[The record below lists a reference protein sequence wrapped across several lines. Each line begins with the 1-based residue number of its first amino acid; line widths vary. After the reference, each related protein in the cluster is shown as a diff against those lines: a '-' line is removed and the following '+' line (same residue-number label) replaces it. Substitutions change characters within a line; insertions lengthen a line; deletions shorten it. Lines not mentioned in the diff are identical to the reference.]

1 MAEPTDPLALSTA
14 LTAKTRALCA
24 GLEHG
29 EADILE
35 LVTPTTAELLAWWF
49 GEDMV
54 LARGGHQGGL
64 NFHAGQKQ
72 AILNAI
78 VAHEVLSLGH
88 TNWSLK
94 DLYQAAA
101 PDALLVG
108 NRLAEVSDQP
118 FAGPPQE
125 RLHLHGGP
133 GEARVGGHLSKHS
146 HPKYCFKMA
155 TGTGKTWVLQA
166 LMVWQ
171 LLNKTAAMAAGVDDP
186 RFTRQFMVVAPG
198 LIVYERLLDAF
209 CGKLV
214 ANGNGSRNFAT
225 SDLAQYADLLVP
237 EANREA
243 VFAFVRGNVCAK
255 QDIGLKATGNGMIAI
270 TNWHLLAEGDAS
282 EVIDEQDSIATP
294 GLALPPEQVVAAVLP
309 LAPGRATGNSL
320 DVLDRRYARGNVL
333 EYLAKLPELMV
344 FNDEAHHIHE
354 VKREGETT
362 EVEWQ
367 KSLSRIA
374 ETKGRRFVQVDFSAT
389 PYNDVGSGKNKKK
402 VYFPHIVTD
411 FDLKSAMR
419 AGLVKSLVLDRRK
432 EIGALPLEFK
442 AERDEQGNPALSE
455 GQRVMLRAGLKKLRK
470 LEADFARIDPTR
482 HPKMLVVCEDTTV
495 SPLVAAFLQDQEGL
509 NADEVMTIDSGKK
522 AELGEKDWAPV
533 RERLFSV
540 DRHATPR
547 VIVSVLMLREG
558 FDVNNICVIVPLR
571 SSQAQI
577 LLEQTIGR
585 GLRLMW
591 RDPEYTDLKRENRER
606 INAGQ
611 EPGSLLDVLSIVE
624 HPAFQSFYD
633 DLINEGLATTTGDDT
648 DNTSATG
655 DVLNAELREGFEAF
669 DFALPFI
676 VQETDELRDH
686 QALDVA
692 ALPAFTH
699 MTATELSGLLGK
711 GDTFISQDLQSAT
724 LFGDYRVDGAVMN
737 VGGYND
743 YLSRLTRRIS
753 QALSEPLSKFSKGNK
768 IATHL
773 AKPYLQVNTADLTG
787 WLDDYI
793 WTQLFGTAFDPL
805 NGENWRVLLLQPVVD
820 HITKVFAVALLDAEQ
835 THTTGQV
842 EVHQRCLSE
851 VPRLVVREAHSTPVS
866 KSIYTHLGWA
876 ARNGGLE
883 RTFIHWAQADAQV
896 LAFCKISENRH
907 TFARLRYVKDDG
919 LPAFY
924 SPDFLVRTAGAI
936 YLVETKAQQQTIH
949 PNVQRKLKAA
959 VGWCGRINELPP
971 EHRSGLPWHY
981 VLLGEDAVH
990 EWQGKGARLADL
1002 LDHARLRPLAD
1013 HTRQTQLAW

>member
-1 MAEPTDPLALSTA
+1 MSPNADDQLALA
-14 LTAKTRALCA
+14 AGLTAKTQQLCV
-24 GLEHG
+24 GLESG
-29 EADILE
+29 AADILD
-35 LVTPTTAELLAWWF
+35 LVTPTTAELLLWWF

-54 LARGGHQGGL
+54 LARQGL

-78 VAHEVLSLGH
+78 VAHEVLGQEREHWTL
-88 TNWSLK
+88 L
-94 DLYQAAA
+94 DLYQACA
-101 PDALLVG
+101 PDALLTG
-108 NRLAEVSDQP
+108 NRMGEVAS
-118 FAGPPQE
+118 
-125 RLHLHGGP
+125 
-133 GEARVGGHLSKHS
+133 SKHA

-155 TGTGKTWVLQA
+155 TGTGKTWVMQA

-171 LLNKTAAMAAGVDDP
+171 LLNKTAALAEGINDA

-214 ANGNGSRNFAT
+214 AGGTGRDFST
-225 SDLAQYADLLVP
+225 SDVFKFADLFVP
-237 EANREA
+237 EAYRDA
-243 VFAFVRGNVCAK
+243 VFAFVRGNVCSKAE
-255 QDIGLKATGNGMIAI
+255 IGLKATGNGMIAI
-270 TNWHLLAEGDAS
+270 TNWHLLAEGDVLDD
-282 EVIDEQDSIATP
+282 EVEDVE
-294 GLALPPEQVVAAVLP
+294 ALGAPLDPHLVVGAVLP
-309 LAPGRATGNSL
+309 LTPGRATGNSL

-333 EYLAKLPELMV
+333 DFLAGLPELMV

-354 VKREGETT
+354 FKKEGETT

-374 ETKGRRFVQVDFSAT
+374 ATKGRRFVQVDFSAT
-389 PYNDVGSGKNKKK
+389 PYNDVGSGKNKRKL
-402 VYFPHIVTD
+402 YFPHIVVD

-442 AERDEQGNPALSE
+442 AERDESGNPTLSE

-470 LEADFARIDPTR
+470 LEADFAKLDPHR

-509 NADEVMTIDSGKK
+509 NDDEVMTIDSGKK

-540 DRHATPR
+540 DSHATPR

-591 RDPEYTDLKRENRER
+591 RDDEYTDLKRENRER

-611 EPGSLLDVLSIVE
+611 EPGNLMDVLSIVE

-633 DLINEGLATTTGDDT
+633 DLLNEGLAGTTGDDT
-648 DNTSATG
+648 DDTSSTG
-655 DVLNAELREGFEAF
+655 DVMASELREGFEAF
-669 DFALPFI
+669 DFGIPFI
-676 VQETDELRDH
+676 LQEADELHAHDG
-686 QALDVA
+686 LDVST
-692 ALPAFTH
+692 LPTFTT
-699 MTATELSGLLGK
+699 MSVEQLTGMLGK

-737 VGGYND
+737 VSGYNE

-753 QALSEPLSKFSKGNK
+753 QALSEPMPKGNK

-773 AKPYLQVNTADLTG
+773 AKPYLQVNTAELTG

-793 WTQLFGTAFDPL
+793 WGHLFGATFNPL
-805 NGENWRVLLLQPVVD
+805 DGENWRVLLLQPVVD
-820 HITKVFAVALLDAEQ
+820 HITKVFAVAMLESEQ
-835 THTTGQV
+835 KHVSGQT
-842 EVHQRCLSE
+842 EVHLRALSE
-851 VPRLVVREAHSTPVS
+851 VPKLMMRESHSVEVS
-866 KSIYTHLGWA
+866 KCIYNRLGWP

-883 RTFIHWAQADAQV
+883 RTFIHWAQADSHVQ
-896 LAFCKISENRH
+896 AFCKISENRH
-907 TFARLRYVKDDG
+907 TFARLRYVKEDG

-924 SPDFLVRTAGAI
+924 SPDFLVRTEGAVF
-936 YLVETKAQQQTIH
+936 LAETKAQQQTMH

-959 VGWCGRINELPP
+959 LAWCERINALTP
-971 EHRSGLPWHY
+971 EQRGGPPWHY
-981 VLLGEDAVH
+981 VLLAENVVH
-990 EWQGKGARLADL
+990 EWQAKGARLAEL
-1002 LDHARLRPLAD
+1002 LDYAKLRPLAD
-1013 HTRQTQLAW
+1013 ASLQARLL

>member
-1 MAEPTDPLALSTA
+1 MTPDTNQLALSTG
-14 LTAKTRALCA
+14 LTAKTNQLCL
-24 GLEHG
+24 GLESG
-29 EADILE
+29 AADILE
-35 LVTPTTAELLAWWF
+35 LVTPITAELLMWWF

-54 LARGGHQGGL
+54 LARGGDNRGL

-78 VAHEVLSLGH
+78 VAHEVMGKDHDHWTLL
-88 TNWSLK
+88 
-94 DLYQAAA
+94 DLYKHCA
-101 PDALLVG
+101 PDALLTG
-108 NRLAEVSDQP
+108 TRLFDVAQ
-118 FAGPPQE
+118 A
-125 RLHLHGGP
+125 
-133 GEARVGGHLSKHS
+133 KHA

-166 LMVWQ
+166 LMIWQ
-171 LLNKTAAMAAGVDDP
+171 LLNKTAALVSGFDDA

-209 CGKLV
+209 CGKLIE
-214 ANGNGSRNFAT
+214 NGNGSRDFAS
-225 SDLAQYADLLVP
+225 SDIARFADLFMP
-237 EANREA
+237 DAHREP
-243 VFAFVRGNVCAK
+243 VFAFVRGNVCSK
-255 QDIGLKATGNGMIAI
+255 TEIGLKATGNGMIAI
-270 TNWHLLAEGDAS
+270 TNWHLLNDSDTAEDVEEIEALGAPPNPQQ
-282 EVIDEQDSIATP
+282 VIS
-294 GLALPPEQVVAAVLP
+294 AVLP
-309 LAPGRATGNSL
+309 LMPGRATGNSL

-333 EYLAKLPELMV
+333 EFLAGLPELMV

-354 VKREGETT
+354 FKREGEST

-367 KSLSRIA
+367 KSLSKIA
-374 ETKGRRFVQVDFSAT
+374 ATKGRRFVQVDFSAT
-389 PYNDVGSGKNKKK
+389 PYNDVGAGKTRRK

-411 FDLKSAMR
+411 FDLKMAMKQ
-419 AGLVKSLVLDRRK
+419 GLVKSIVLDRRK

-442 AERDEQGNPALSE
+442 AERDESGNPALSE

-509 NADEVMTIDSGKK
+509 NEDEVMLIDSGKK

-533 RERLFSV
+533 RQRLFSV
-540 DRHATPR
+540 DHHATPR

-591 RDPEYTDLKRENRER
+591 RDEEYADLKRENRER

-633 DLINEGLATTTGDDT
+633 DLIKEGLAGTTGDDM
-648 DNTSATG
+648 DNTSSTG
-655 DVLNAELREGFEAF
+655 DVITAELREEFEAF
-669 DFALPFI
+669 DFSIPFI
-676 VQETDELRDH
+676 LQEADEVRDH
-686 QALDVA
+686 SSPDLA
-692 ALPAFTH
+692 ALPAFTA
-699 MTATELSGLLGK
+699 MTVAQLTDLLGK

-737 VGGYND
+737 VGGYNE

-773 AKPYLQVNTADLTG
+773 AKPYMQVNTAELTG

-793 WTQLFGTAFDPL
+793 WTQLFDATFNPME
-805 NGENWRVLLLQPVVD
+805 GENWRVLLLQPVVD
-820 HITKVFAVALLDAEQ
+820 HLTKVFAVALLESEQ
-835 THTTGQV
+835 QHTTGQT
-842 EVHQRCLSE
+842 EVHLRRLSE
-851 VPRLVVREAHSTPVS
+851 VPRLMLRESHSVPVS
-866 KSIYTHLGWA
+866 KCIYTRLGWP
-876 ARNGGLE
+876 ARHGGLE
-883 RTFIHWAQADAQV
+883 RAFIYWAQADTQV

-924 SPDFLVRTAGAI
+924 SPDFLVQTADAV
-936 YLVETKAQQQTIH
+936 YLVETKAQAQTIH

-959 VGWCGRINELPP
+959 LAWCERIN
-971 EHRSGLPWHY
+971 GLSAEQRQSAPWHY
-981 VLLGEDAVH
+981 VLLAENVVL
-990 EWQGKGARLADL
+990 EWQAKGARLAEL
-1002 LDHARLRPLAD
+1002 LHYARLRPLASAAL
-1013 HTRQTQLAW
+1013 QQVLI

>member
-1 MAEPTDPLALSTA
+1 MSAKADDQLALA
-14 LTAKTRALCA
+14 AGLTARTQQLCL
-24 GLEHG
+24 GLESG
-29 EADILE
+29 AADILE
-35 LVTPTTAELLAWWF
+35 LVSPTTAELLLWWF

-54 LARGGHQGGL
+54 LARQGL

-72 AILNAI
+72 AILNAV
-78 VAHEVLSLGH
+78 VAHEVLGQDRD
-88 TNWSLK
+88 NWTLL
-94 DLYQAAA
+94 DLYQACA
-101 PDALLVG
+101 PDALLTG
-108 NRLAEVSDQP
+108 TRMNEVASP
-118 FAGPPQE
+118 
-125 RLHLHGGP
+125 
-133 GEARVGGHLSKHS
+133 KHA

-155 TGTGKTWVLQA
+155 TGTGKTWVMQA

-171 LLNKTAAMAAGVDDP
+171 LLNKTAALAEGINDA

-214 ANGNGSRNFAT
+214 AGTSGRDFST
-225 SDLAQYADLLVP
+225 SDMVKFADLFVP
-237 EANREA
+237 EAYRDA
-243 VFAFVRGNVCAK
+243 VFAFVRGNVCSK
-255 QDIGLKATGNGMIAI
+255 TEIGLKATGNGMIAI
-270 TNWHLLAEGDAS
+270 TNWHLLAEG
-282 EVIDEQDSIATP
+282 EVLDEVEDVE
-294 GLALPPEQVVAAVLP
+294 ALGAPMDPHLVVGAVLP
-309 LAPGRATGNSL
+309 LTPGRATGNSL

-333 EYLAKLPELMV
+333 EFLANLPELMV

-354 VKREGETT
+354 FKREGETT

-374 ETKGRRFVQVDFSAT
+374 ATKGRRFVQVDFSAT
-389 PYNDVGSGKNKKK
+389 PYNDVGAGRNKRK
-402 VYFPHIVTD
+402 VYFPHIVVD

-442 AERDEQGNPALSE
+442 AERDEAGNPTLSE

-470 LEADFARIDPTR
+470 LETDFARIDPSR

-495 SPLVAAFLQDQEGL
+495 SPLVAAFLQEQEGL
-509 NADEVMTIDSGKK
+509 NEDEVMTIDSGKK

-533 RERLFSV
+533 RQRLFSV
-540 DRHATPR
+540 DSHATPR

-591 RDPEYTDLKRENRER
+591 RDDEYTDLKRENRER

-611 EPGSLLDVLSIVE
+611 EPGSLIDVLSIVE

-633 DLINEGLATTTGDDT
+633 DLLNEGLVGTTGDDT
-648 DNTSATG
+648 DDTSSTG
-655 DVLNAELREGFEAF
+655 DVMAAELREGFESF
-669 DFALPFI
+669 DFGIPFI
-676 VQETDELRDH
+676 LQEADEVRAHDG
-686 QALDVA
+686 LDVS
-692 ALPAFTH
+692 ALPAFTT
-699 MTATELSGLLGK
+699 MSVTQLTGMLGK

-737 VGGYND
+737 VGGYNE

-753 QALSEPLSKFSKGNK
+753 QALSEPMPKGNK

-773 AKPYLQVNTADLTG
+773 AKPYLQVNTAELTG

-793 WTQLFGTAFDPL
+793 WTQLFDSTFNPL
-805 NGENWRVLLLQPVVD
+805 EGENWRVLLLQPVVD
-820 HITKVFAVALLDAEQ
+820 HVTKVFAVALLESEQ
-835 THTTGQV
+835 KHTTGQT
-842 EVHQRCLSE
+842 EVHLRKLSE
-851 VPRLVVREAHSTPVS
+851 VPKLMLRESHSVEVR
-866 KSIYTHLGWA
+866 KCIYTHLGWP

-883 RTFIHWAQADAQV
+883 RAFIHWAQADTQV
-896 LAFCKISENRH
+896 QAFCKISENRH
-907 TFARLRYVKDDG
+907 TFARLRYVKEDG

-924 SPDFLVRTAGAI
+924 SPDFLVRTADAV
-936 YLVETKAQQQTIH
+936 YLAETKAQQQTAH
-949 PNVQRKLKAA
+949 PNVQRKLRAA
-959 VGWCGRINELPP
+959 LAWCDRINALTTEQRGGP
-971 EHRSGLPWHY
+971 PWHY
-981 VLLGEDAVH
+981 VLLAENVVY
-990 EWQGKGARLADL
+990 EWQAKGARLAEL
-1002 LDHARLRPLAD
+1002 LDYARLRPLAD
-1013 HTRQTQLAW
+1013 ASLQERLI

>member
-1 MAEPTDPLALSTA
+1 MSAKADDQLALS
-14 LTAKTRALCA
+14 A
-24 GLEHG
+24 GLTTKTQQLCLGLESG
-29 EADILE
+29 AADILE
-35 LVTPTTAELLAWWF
+35 LVTPTTAELLLWWF

-54 LARGGHQGGL
+54 LARLGL

-78 VAHEVLSLGH
+78 VAHEVLGQDH
-88 TNWSLK
+88 DNWTLL
-94 DLYQAAA
+94 DLYQACA
-101 PDALLVG
+101 PDALLTG
-108 NRLAEVSDQP
+108 TRMNEVASP
-118 FAGPPQE
+118 
-125 RLHLHGGP
+125 
-133 GEARVGGHLSKHS
+133 KHA

-155 TGTGKTWVLQA
+155 TGTGKTWVMQA

-171 LLNKTAAMAAGVDDP
+171 LLNKTAALAEGINDA

-214 ANGNGSRNFAT
+214 AGTSSRDFSS
-225 SDLAQYADLLVP
+225 SDVFKFADLFVP
-237 EANREA
+237 EAYRDA
-243 VFAFVRGNVCAK
+243 VFAFVRGNVCSK
-255 QDIGLKATGNGMIAI
+255 EEIGLKATGNGMIAI
-270 TNWHLLAEGDAS
+270 TNWHLLAEGDMLDD
-282 EVIDEQDSIATP
+282 EVEDVE
-294 GLALPPEQVVAAVLP
+294 ALGAPMDPHLVVGAVLP
-309 LAPGRATGNSL
+309 LMPGRATGNSL

-333 EYLAKLPELMV
+333 EFLAGLPELMV

-354 VKREGETT
+354 FKKEGETT

-374 ETKGRRFVQVDFSAT
+374 ATKGRRFVQVDFSAT
-389 PYNDVGSGKNKKK
+389 PYNDVGAGRKKRK

-442 AERDEQGNPALSE
+442 AERDEAGNPTLSE

-470 LEADFARIDPTR
+470 LETDFSKIDPKR

-509 NADEVMTIDSGKK
+509 NDDEVMTIDSGKK

-540 DRHATPR
+540 DSHATPR

-591 RDPEYTDLKRENRER
+591 RDDEYTDIKRENRER

-611 EPGSLLDVLSIVE
+611 EPGSLIDVLSIVE

-633 DLINEGLATTTGDDT
+633 DLLKEGLAGTTGDDT
-648 DNTSATG
+648 DDTSSTG
-655 DVLNAELREGFEAF
+655 DVMAAELREGYAQF
-669 DFALPFI
+669 DFGVPFILQEADEVRAHDGLDVSALPTF
-676 VQETDELRDH
+676 T
-686 QALDVA
+686 AMSVA
-692 ALPAFTH
+692 QLT
-699 MTATELSGLLGK
+699 GLLGK

-737 VGGYND
+737 VGGYNE

-753 QALSEPLSKFSKGNK
+753 QALSEPMPKGNK

-773 AKPYLQVNTADLTG
+773 AKPYLQVNTAELTG

-793 WTQLFGTAFDPL
+793 WTALFGATFNPL
-805 NGENWRVLLLQPVVD
+805 DGENWRVLLLQPVVD
-820 HITKVFAVALLDAEQ
+820 HITKVFAVALLESEQ
-835 THTTGQV
+835 KHTTGQT
-842 EVHQRCLSE
+842 EVHLRMLSE
-851 VPRLVVREAHSTPVS
+851 VPKLMVRESYSVEVS
-866 KSIYTHLGWA
+866 KCIYTRLGWP

-883 RTFIHWAQADAQV
+883 RAFIHWAQADTQV

-907 TFARLRYVKDDG
+907 TFARLRYVKEDG

-924 SPDFLVRTAGAI
+924 SPDFLVRTADAV
-936 YLVETKAQQQTIH
+936 YLAETKAQQQTMH

-959 VGWCGRINELPP
+959 LAWCGRINALTTEQRGGP
-971 EHRSGLPWHY
+971 PWHY
-981 VLLGEDAVH
+981 VLLAENVVY
-990 EWQGKGARLADL
+990 EWQAKGARLAEL
-1002 LDHARLRPLAD
+1002 LDYARLRPLAD
-1013 HTRQTQLAW
+1013 ASLQERLL

>member
-1 MAEPTDPLALSTA
+1 MSEQQDQLALSSS
-14 LTAKTRALCA
+14 LTARARQLCI
-24 GLEHG
+24 GLESG
-29 EADILE
+29 AADILE
-35 LVTPTTAELLAWWF
+35 RVTPTTADLLKWWF

-54 LARGGHQGGL
+54 AARPGL

-78 VAHEVLSLGH
+78 VAHEVLGH
-88 TNWSLK
+88 DKSTWTLL
-94 DLYQAAA
+94 DLYREAA
-101 PDALLVG
+101 PDALLTG
-108 NRLAEVSDQP
+108 TRLAEVSNP
-118 FAGPPQE
+118 
-125 RLHLHGGP
+125 
-133 GEARVGGHLSKHS
+133 KHA

-166 LMVWQ
+166 LLIWQ
-171 LLNKTAAMAAGVDDP
+171 LLNKTAALADGIDDQ

-209 CGKLV
+209 CGKPV
-214 ANGNGSRNFAT
+214 DGGGGSRDFAT
-225 SDLAQYADLLVP
+225 SDVARFADLFVP
-237 EANREA
+237 ESFREQ
-243 VFAFVRGNVCAK
+243 VFGFVRGNVCGK
-255 QDIGLKATGNGMIAI
+255 HEIGLKATGNGMLAI
-270 TNWHLLAEGDAS
+270 TNWHLLVEGAEPEIEETITAPGAPLDPQQ
-282 EVIDEQDSIATP
+282 VID
-294 GLALPPEQVVAAVLP
+294 AVLP
-309 LAPGRATGNSL
+309 LTPGRATGNSL

-333 EYLAKLPELMV
+333 EFLAQLPELMV

-354 VKREGETT
+354 FKREGETT

-389 PYNDVGSGKNKKK
+389 PYNDVGTGKNKSK
-402 VYFPHIVTD
+402 VYFPHIITD
-411 FDLKSAMR
+411 FDLKAAMR

-455 GQRVMLRAGLKKLRK
+455 GQRVMLRAGLIKLRK
-470 LEADFARIDPTR
+470 LEADFARLDPAR
-482 HPKMLVVCEDTTV
+482 HPKMLVVCEDTSV
-495 SPLVAAFLQDQEGL
+495 SPLVAAFLQQEEGL
-509 NADEVMTIDSGKK
+509 DPDEVMTIDSGKK
-522 AELGEKDWAPV
+522 AELGEKEWAPV

-540 DRHATPR
+540 DRHSTPR

-571 SSQAQI
+571 ASQAQI

-591 RDPEYTDLKRENRER
+591 RDDEYADLKRENRER

-633 DLINEGLATTTGDDT
+633 ELIREGLAVATGDDT
-648 DNTSATG
+648 DDSSATG
-655 DVLNAELREGFEAF
+655 DVVAADLRDGYPAYDFGIPFILRE
-669 DFALPFI
+669 
-676 VQETDELRDH
+676 VDEVRYH
-686 QALDVA
+686 HALDVT
-692 ALPAFTH
+692 ALPPFTA
-699 MTATELSGLLGK
+699 MTSLQLMELLGK
-711 GDTFISQDLQSAT
+711 GDTFVSQDLQSAT

-737 VGGYND
+737 VGGYNE
-743 YLSRLTRRIS
+743 YLTRLTRRIS
-753 QALSEPLSKFSKGNK
+753 QALSEPLPKSNK
-768 IATHL
+768 VATHL
-773 AKPYLQVNTADLTG
+773 AKPYLQVNTAELTG

-793 WTQLFGTAFDPL
+793 WTQLFATTFNPL
-805 NGENWRVLLLQPVVD
+805 DGENWRVLLLQPVLD
-820 HITKVFAVALLDAEQ
+820 HITKVFAVALLESEEM
-835 THTTGQV
+835 HETGLS
-842 EVHQRCLSE
+842 EVHLRYLSE
-851 VPRLVVREAHSTPVS
+851 VPRLMMRESHSTGVD
-866 KSIYTHLGWA
+866 KCIYTRLAWP

-883 RTFIHWAQADAQV
+883 RAFIHWAQADTQV
-896 LAFCKISENRH
+896 AAFCKISENRH

-924 SPDFLVRTAGAI
+924 SPDFLVRTGQAI

-959 VGWCGRINELPP
+959 LAWCDRLNTLPADD
-971 EHRSGLPWHY
+971 RDGLPWHY
-981 VLLGEDAVH
+981 VLLGEH
-990 EWQGKGARLADL
+990 MLQEWQGKGGRLADL
-1002 LDHARLRPLAD
+1002 LDFARVRPVANATLQE
-1013 HTRQTQLAW
+1013 RLL

>member
-1 MAEPTDPLALSTA
+1 MPATENALALSEAIT
-14 LTAKTRALCA
+14 TRTHQLCL
-24 GLEHG
+24 GLEYG

-49 GEDMV
+49 GGDMV
-54 LARGGHQGGL
+54 LARGGNTGGL

-88 TNWSLK
+88 LNWSLK
-94 DLYQAAA
+94 DLYQGAA
-101 PDALLVG
+101 PDALLAG
-108 NRLAEVSDQP
+108 TRLAEVADP
-118 FAGPPQE
+118 
-125 RLHLHGGP
+125 
-133 GEARVGGHLSKHS
+133 KHS

-171 LLNKTAAMAAGVDDP
+171 LLNKTAASAAGVDDP
-186 RFTRQFMVVAPG
+186 RFTRHFMVVAPG

-237 EANREA
+237 EAHRET

-282 EVIDEQDSIATP
+282 EAIDAQDTIETP
-294 GLALPPEQVVAAVLP
+294 GMTLPPEQVVAAVLP
-309 LAPGRATGNSL
+309 LTPGRATGNSL
-320 DVLDRRYARGNVL
+320 DVLDRRYAHGNVL
-333 EYLAKLPELMV
+333 EHLAKLPELMV

-374 ETKGRRFVQVDFSAT
+374 EAKGRRFVQVDFSAT

-470 LEADFARIDPTR
+470 LEADFARLDPHR

-606 INAGQ
+606 INTGQ

-624 HPAFQSFYD
+624 HPAFQSFYN
-633 DLINEGLATTTGDDT
+633 DLINEGLATTTGDGT

-655 DVLNAELREGFEAF
+655 DAMNAELREGFEAF

-692 ALPAFTH
+692 TLPAFTH
-699 MTATELSGLLGK
+699 MTATELTGMLGK

-724 LFGDYRVDGAVMN
+724 LYGDYRVDGAVMH

-743 YLSRLTRRIS
+743 YLARLTRRIS
-753 QALSEPLSKFSKGNK
+753 QALSEPLPRGNK
-768 IATHL
+768 IASHL

-793 WTQLFGTAFDPL
+793 WTQLFDATFDPL
-805 NGENWRVLLLQPVVD
+805 KGENWRVLLLQPVVD

-851 VPRLVVREAHSTPVS
+851 VPRLVVREAHSTPVA
-866 KSIYTHLGWA
+866 KCIYTHLGWP

-896 LAFCKISENRH
+896 LAFCKISESRH

-981 VLLGEDAVH
+981 VLLGEHAVH
-990 EWQGKGARLADL
+990 EWQGQGAHLADL

-1013 HTRQTQLAW
+1013 HTLQTQLAW